1 MFQDMLHSTQINKF
15 FVNILLNF
23 SEHGVT
29 LLKCTTGFIDGA
41 RAMVGIQNGIVALIK
56 QVAQEV
62 VNIHCVINRRALE
75 DKKLGNEENY
85 QLADVIKIVNATL
98 NSPKKSHEFDELV
111 IEIGGDRHFLYHSEV
126 CWIFH
131 ERVMERVWNLR
142 QEFLV

>member
-1 MFQDMLHSTQINKF
+1 MHNWVHRWCKGYGRHSKWHCRTHK
-15 FVNILLNF
+15 
-23 SEHGVT
+23 
-29 LLKCTTGFIDGA
+29 
-41 RAMVGIQNGIVALIK
+41 
-56 QVAQEV
+56 VAQEV